1 MEMVLLL
8 LTIAT
13 DRLLRPRT
21 SPGHKDL
28 RVYVAS
34 KVPLDLLVYL
44 DPSDHLADQDL
55 EAPRESEES
64 LVSQVK
70 QKSLFLSLFFA
81 DI

>member
-1 MEMVLLL
+1 MENRDFLVTL
-8 LTIAT
+8 
-13 DRLLRPRT
+13 D
-21 SPGHKDL
+21 HKDL
-28 RVYVAS
+28 RVYVVS
-34 KVPLDLLVYL
+34 QVPLDLLVHL
-44 DPSDHLADQDL
+44 DLSDHLADQDL